1 MSPTSATYNG
11 SSQKN
16 VIDSAV
22 TVTYN
27 NKPLTLGQDYNLSYY
42 TDVDGKPEHEIKEA
56 DDANAF
62 ITARK
67 IYVKVT
73 GKSAN
78 FSTDSVMYSTPFEI
92 KARALSNV
100 KITLSGDVS
109 WNDNA
114 NGYAAL
120 FTSSAIKPTVTV
132 TDETLTPT
140 KTLDKATTKNASTGD
155 YYYDDTQ
162 AECLTGND
170 TIGTGTVTIEGIN
183 NYASAGTKTANFY
196 IYGRLAQSDST
207 TGRFA
212 TDDIT
217 DSTTY
222 TLNKDGEPVAD
233 GKSKVFNYQEVT
245 FKKGG
250 AVLTYGK
257 NFTATI
263 TDPENNDVT
272 TTMDVPGK
280 KRITYTGL
288 GITSGCVGS
297 QYFDVTVKGDL
308 TYATITQGV
317 ADNYDYKDSNGKGAY
332 PAKAPLYPR
341 NLTVTLNGNQVP
353 SSAYSLVYGSMNTA
367 DNTDYSPIAGKQD
380 AYVKITANADSYY
393 LKDQTKYFN
402 IRYNLKDSDV
412 KISVKDGETLSISD
426 STDDLKNKIEVKVG
440 KRTDAL
446 DPTYFR
452 FNPDPT
458 WRTTNQTSNVASLD
472 VYIIGD
478 ANETYSYGTKKKTL
492 EGERKDL
499 STDNSDINIDP
510 TDAMEFDYS
519 GTDYFTEIREGFT
532 VTDAGESLTL
542 DSDYAVTIKDASG
555 STVKSVIKAGN
566 YTATFTGVKNYY
578 TVKGKEITRTITVKP
593 IDINTLSPRRDENS
607 TYYTSTTPAPVYT
620 ITDTNGY
627 TLEEGT
633 DYEVT
638 YAPTTSANNWKAG
651 TQLTVTIKGKG
662 NYSGTYTDSNFEIQ
676 PIDLANST
684 KLLSI
689 TSEAVYD
696 GKKHEPEF
704 TIVRVDSKGNTVAT
718 LSEDEYTVKSTSAA
732 GTEFINAGKY
742 PCTITGKADGN
753 YTGTLNYDFEIA
765 PRSLVSG
772 SGISVTLDLTKNDY
786 TGNPVEPVVTVKDDG
801 IGLTNPVLTETK
813 DYTVTYENNTAS
825 HADSGDDAP
834 VAKITGTGNYTGE
847 VDKYFQIG
855 TDLSLAAVTLD
866 NYTHGYDGTAFRPTV
881 TSVTLNGKQ
890 LTETTDY
897 TGPTYTTTGGAVL
910 TGSEPTA
917 KGTYK
922 ATVTGTGAYFGTAS
936 ADYTITAQNA
946 SRADILVEFQT
957 DSAMQTDDSGAP
969 FWYYT
974 GEAITPAVKVYYS
987 PDDDTK
993 TELTGGDADSTTAD
1007 YYLTYSNNVNAGEEA
1022 SITVHLINNYAD
1034 FSLTLNGGTK
1044 ADFDGTAQT
1053 KAFTLSGK
1061 NPAGQTVSK
1070 VYSGTAVQI
1079 ETEAANDG
1087 LNVNWTNNIAPG
1099 TANLQVSGT
1108 GNGNYTGTAPLA
1120 TMTIVGVISDATITV
1135 ARSTNIQAKV
1145 TPKVTVDFK
1154 DKSGTSHIIDPDS
1167 GWYDVTYRADTG
1179 NWKTATKVEV
1189 TVKGVEPLLG
1199 TTYITGTKKA
1209 YGELTDEP
1217 TGLFLTG
1224 YNATYQYTGQSISP
1238 SGIVVSGSAMQGG
1251 NISVVG
1257 LNCYSNK
1264 DDTAC
1269 IVPGTVTMSAI
1280 VSYKDSAGE
1289 TKTTVVSED
1298 ANGNQAKFRILK
1310 RSLKSCDII
1319 GPVDVRYNGSA
1330 QEPVVS
1336 ISADGNPLT
1345 PGKDYKITGY
1355 VNNTKPGTA
1364 TVSITAGDNGYVSG
1378 KTSKT
1383 FTIFVANVT
1392 GLTATS
1398 VSTTSAKISWS
1409 ASPSVD
1415 GYLLTYEN
1423 TKGVQKVQTKN
1434 LTYTVTDL
1442 PTDDSTQVAV
1452 QAFVNEGST
1461 PTYFGDPNTIFA
1473 KTALTATTTT
1483 GSSSGGRNT
1492 VRWST
1497 VSGANG
1503 YEIWRATRKDGTY
1516 ELLTTATASATSYTD
1531 SHATVGTTYYY
1542 KVRAYKINTTAG
1554 STYGQKYGY
1563 SNYSNSVAITTVN

>member
-1 MSPTSATYNG
+1 M
-11 SSQKN
+11 
-16 VIDSAV
+16 
-22 TVTYN
+22 
-27 NKPLTLGQDYNLSYY
+27 
-42 TDVDGKPEHEIKEA
+42 
-56 DDANAF
+56 
-62 ITARK
+62 
-67 IYVKVT
+67 
-73 GKSAN
+73 
-78 FSTDSVMYSTPFEI
+78 
-92 KARALSNV
+92 
-100 KITLSGDVS
+100 
-109 WNDNA
+109 
-114 NGYAAL
+114 
-120 FTSSAIKPTVTV
+120 
-132 TDETLTPT
+132 
-140 KTLDKATTKNASTGD
+140 
-155 YYYDDTQ
+155 
-162 AECLTGND
+162 
-170 TIGTGTVTIEGIN
+170 
-183 NYASAGTKTANFY
+183 
-196 IYGRLAQSDST
+196 
-207 TGRFA
+207 
-212 TDDIT
+212 
-217 DSTTY
+217 
-222 TLNKDGEPVAD
+222 
-233 GKSKVFNYQEVT
+233 
-245 FKKGG
+245 
-250 AVLTYGK
+250 
-257 NFTATI
+257 
-263 TDPENNDVT
+263 
-272 TTMDVPGK
+272 
-280 KRITYTGL
+280 
-288 GITSGCVGS
+288 
-297 QYFDVTVKGDL
+297 
-308 TYATITQGV
+308 
-317 ADNYDYKDSNGKGAY
+317 
-332 PAKAPLYPR
+332 
-341 NLTVTLNGNQVP
+341 TLNGN
-353 SSAYSLVYGSMNTA
+353 A
-367 DNTDYSPIAGKQD
+367 
-380 AYVKITANADSYY
+380 
-393 LKDQTKYFN
+393 
-402 IRYNLKDSDV
+402 
-412 KISVKDGETLSISD
+412 
-426 STDDLKNKIEVKVG
+426 
-440 KRTDAL
+440 
-446 DPTYFR
+446 
-452 FNPDPT
+452 
-458 WRTTNQTSNVASLD
+458 
-472 VYIIGD
+472 
-478 ANETYSYGTKKKTL
+478 
-492 EGERKDL
+492 
-499 STDNSDINIDP
+499 
-510 TDAMEFDYS
+510 
-519 GTDYFTEIREGFT
+519 
-532 VTDAGESLTL
+532 
-542 DSDYAVTIKDASG
+542 
-555 STVKSVIKAGN
+555 
-566 YTATFTGVKNYY
+566 
-578 TVKGKEITRTITVKP
+578 
-593 IDINTLSPRRDENS
+593 
-607 TYYTSTTPAPVYT
+607 
-620 ITDTNGY
+620 
-627 TLEEGT
+627 
-633 DYEVT
+633 
-638 YAPTTSANNWKAG
+638 
-651 TQLTVTIKGKG
+651 
-662 NYSGTYTDSNFEIQ
+662 
-676 PIDLANST
+676 
-684 KLLSI
+684 
-689 TSEAVYD
+689 
-696 GKKHEPEF
+696 
-704 TIVRVDSKGNTVAT
+704 
-718 LSEDEYTVKSTSAA
+718 
-732 GTEFINAGKY
+732 
-742 PCTITGKADGN
+742 
-753 YTGTLNYDFEIA
+753 
-765 PRSLVSG
+765 
-772 SGISVTLDLTKNDY
+772 
-786 TGNPVEPVVTVKDDG
+786 
-801 IGLTNPVLTETK
+801 
-813 DYTVTYENNTAS
+813 
-825 HADSGDDAP
+825 
-834 VAKITGTGNYTGE
+834 
-847 VDKYFQIG
+847 
-855 TDLSLAAVTLD
+855 
-866 NYTHGYDGTAFRPTV
+866 
-881 TSVTLNGKQ
+881 

-897 TGPTYTTTGGAVL
+897 TGPAYTTTGGAVL
-910 TGSEPTA
+910 AATEPTA

-936 ADYTITAQNA
+936 AEYTITAQNA
-946 SRADILVEFQT
+946 SRADIIVEFQS

-1007 YYLTYSNNVNAGEEA
+1007 YYLTYSSNVNAGEEA
-1022 SITVHLINNYAD
+1022 SITVHLINNYAISGTEDRVATFTIKPVDIKD

-1087 LNVNWTNNIAPG
+1087 LNVDWTNNIAPG

-1199 TTYITGTKKA
+1199 MTYITGTKKA

-1224 YNATYQYTGQSISP
+1224 YNATYQYTGQPISP
-1238 SGIVVSGSAMQGG
+1238 SGLVVSGSAMQGG

-1257 LNCYSNK
+1257 FIYHSDK
-1264 DDTAC
+1264 DDSAC
-1269 IVPGTVTMSAI
+1269 IIPGTVTMSAI
-1280 VSYKDSAGE
+1280 VSYTDSTGT
-1289 TKTTVVSED
+1289 TKTTEVSED

-1542 KVRAYKINTTAG
+1542 KVRAYKISTTAG
-1554 STYGQKYGY
+1554 STFGQKYGY
-1563 SNYSNSVAITTVN
+1563 SNFSNSVAIMTVN